1 MVKLID
7 SVNNFNQGV
16 QCLNLSLLSKERE
29 FLEYPHNPEI
39 IELSKNYYMN
49 KNIFVGNK
57 WGWLKLNANA
67 LIDIEC
73 WCWCPLGFERNIVY
87 K

>member
-1 MVKLID
+1 MCY
-7 SVNNFNQGV
+7 NNSMKIIEAIE
-16 QCLNLSLLSKERE
+16 QCTEARLRRQ

-67 LIDIEC
+67 LIDIEY
-73 WCWCPLGFERNIVY
+73 WCWCPLEFEGNILY
-87 K
+87 G

>member
-1 MVKLID
+1 MCY
-7 SVNNFNQGV
+7 NNSMKIIEAIE
-16 QCLNLSLLSKERE
+16 QCTEARLRGQL
-29 FLEYPHNPEI
+29 LEYPHNPEI

-67 LIDIEC
+67 LIDIEY
-73 WCWCPLGFERNIVY
+73 WCWCPLGFEGNILY
-87 K
+87 G